1 MKEKLLAQLKI
12 ARGQNASPSDR
23 TLEQLATIA
32 SAGITEETQ
41 IPAIVEIYKPLM
53 TEFVGETNH
62 LIAEAIKKQ
71 TPPAPPNPPAPPA
84 NDEPAWFAAWKKT
97 QAAETEALKK
107 KNAEIEARLGT
118 QQQKEQRDAMV
129 ARAKEEFYKKYKI
142 SDVEKPLFEK
152 AVNIE
157 LTLNPT
163 HEDHEKL
170 VTGIKSQYEEL
181 RSTMGL
187 GKVEPVDS
195 GGGGGNK
202 KPQQLLDLKAQM
214 QKQGKLPKPEA
225 AQATN

>member
-62 LIAEAIKKQ
+62 LIAEAIKNAK
-71 TPPAPPNPPAPPA
+71 PAQQQQQQQDPA
-84 NDEPAWFAAWKKT
+84 EPAWFAAWKQT

-129 ARAKEEFYKKYKI
+129 AKAKEEFYKKYRI

-195 GGGGGNK
+195 GGGGGK
-202 KPQQLLDLKAQM
+202 ISQDLISLK
-214 QKQGKLPKPEA
+214 QKLINEGKLPKPQSA
-225 AQATN
+225 

>member
-62 LIAEAIKKQ
+62 LIAEAIKNAK
-71 TPPAPPNPPAPPA
+71 PAQQQQQQQQQQQ
-84 NDEPAWFAAWKKT
+84 DTEPTWAAALKN
-97 QAAETEALKK
+97 QIEALTT
-107 KNAEIEARLGT
+107 KNAEIEKKLSG

-129 ARAKEEFYKKYKI
+129 AKAKGEFYKKYRI